1 MSAHGES
8 EMKEA
13 NEQFDAL
20 TRRLIDADQT
30 GRGIEPLAIA
40 NEIGR
45 IRHLLAAAP
54 AVKRREGGDRHWRCE
69 ECGTIVHGDTAP
81 EKCAECGRDKFF
93 LADMEQPNAESG
105 AG

>member
-1 MSAHGES
+1 MRARRFGA
-8 EMKEA
+8 MKEA

-45 IRHLLAAAP
+45 IRHLLASAP
-54 AVKRREGGDRHWRCE
+54 AVKRRDGGDRHWRCE